1 MGGINKIQHLDRVPA
16 LAKGM
21 GQVAVMLSFG
31 VGAYHGFTA
40 PNALQQIRADKSPA
54 LACAGCAEYPD
65 MLVERR
71 IVRQDYQGTSL
82 GSKNGSL
89 GPFGR
94 DAFKKGLT
102 FGRVHPSRRSIGSFF
117 AARKVA
123 RIHIAGK
130 PLAKPKTN
138 AAYNGSGK

>member
-1 MGGINKIQHLDRVPA
+1 
-16 LAKGM
+16 
-21 GQVAVMLSFG
+21 
-31 VGAYHGFTA
+31 
-40 PNALQQIRADKSPA
+40 
-54 LACAGCAEYPD
+54 

-71 IVRQDYQGTSL
+71 IVRQNHQGTAFHAKD
-82 GSKNGSL
+82 GAL
-89 GPFGR
+89 GPFEW